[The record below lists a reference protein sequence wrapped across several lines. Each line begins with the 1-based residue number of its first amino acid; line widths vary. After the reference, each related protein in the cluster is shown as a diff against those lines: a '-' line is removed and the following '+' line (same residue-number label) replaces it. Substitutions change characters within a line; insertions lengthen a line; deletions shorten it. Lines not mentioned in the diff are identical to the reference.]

1 VGKVNVLLT
10 GGNGYLAKSIHF
22 ALKSKHNITV
32 VTRNDFDMTDGN
44 AMREWFRG
52 RSFDT
57 VVHTAIVGGSR
68 LRSETNSMLEQNLL
82 MHYNLMANRE
92 HFSRF
97 IGFGSGAE
105 IFAPET
111 PYGLSKR
118 IIANSIRET
127 PDWHNIRIF
136 GVFDENELPTRFIK
150 ASILRYLNKEP
161 IQIHTDRIMDFF
173 YMKDLVS
180 VVDKYL
186 TEKDPPKEVNCSYR
200 DKHTLSEIA
209 SQINELGHH
218 RVGIN
223 IEQAG
228 MSFYSGKPL
237 EMDVPLIGFSK
248 GLIDTFNTLSK
259 EGTTQ

>member
-1 VGKVNVLLT
+1 
-10 GGNGYLAKSIHF
+10 
-22 ALKSKHNITV
+22 
-32 VTRNDFDMTDGN
+32 M
-44 AMREWFRG
+44 
-52 RSFDT
+52 
-57 VVHTAIVGGSR
+57 
-68 LRSETNSMLEQNLL
+68 
-82 MHYNLMANRE
+82 
-92 HFSRF
+92 
-97 IGFGSGAE
+97 
-105 IFAPET
+105 
-111 PYGLSKR
+111 
-118 IIANSIRET
+118 
-127 PDWHNIRIF
+127 
-136 GVFDENELPTRFIK
+136 
-150 ASILRYLNKEP
+150 
-161 IQIHTDRIMDFF
+161 QIHTDRIMDFF

-248 GLIDTFNTLSK
+248 GLFDTFQILSDK
-259 EGTTQ
+259 GTTV

>member
-1 VGKVNVLLT
+1 MNILIT
-10 GGNGYLAKSIHF
+10 GGNGYIGKS
-22 ALKSKHNITV
+22 LLLGLRDRYQVTT
-32 VTRNDFDMTDGN
+32 VTRADFDVADSTQTWD
-44 AMREWFRG
+44 WFRS
-52 RSFDT
+52 RKFDA
-57 VVHTAIVGGSR
+57 VIHAAIMGGSR
-68 LRSETNSMLEQNLL
+68 LQVDDSSVAKMNLR
-82 MHYNLMANRE
+82 MHYNLLANRNK
-92 HFSRF
+92 FGKLIS
-97 IGFGSGAE
+97 FGSGAE
-105 IFAPET
+105 IFSPDT
-111 PYGLSKR
+111 PYGFSKR
-118 IIANSIRET
+118 VIANSIRKT
-127 PDWHNIRIF
+127 PDCHNIRIF
-136 GVFDENELPTRFIK
+136 GVFDENELSTRFIR
-150 ASILRYLNKEP
+150 SNIHRYLKNEP
-161 IQIHTDRIMDFF
+161 MQVHSDKIMDFF

-218 RVGIN
+218 RVAIN

-228 MSFYSGKPL
+228 VSFYCGEPL

>member
-1 VGKVNVLLT
+1 
-10 GGNGYLAKSIHF
+10 
-22 ALKSKHNITV
+22 
-32 VTRNDFDMTDGN
+32 M
-44 AMREWFRG
+44 
-52 RSFDT
+52 
-57 VVHTAIVGGSR
+57 
-68 LRSETNSMLEQNLL
+68 
-82 MHYNLMANRE
+82 
-92 HFSRF
+92 

-105 IFAPET
+105 TFAPET
-111 PYGLSKR
+111 PYGMSKKV
-118 IIANSIRET
+118 IADSIKET
-127 PDWHNIRIF
+127 PNCYNIRIF

-150 ASILRYLNKEP
+150 ANINRCVRHEP
-161 IQIHTDRIMDFF
+161 MKIQKDKIMDFF

-228 MSFYSGKPL
+228 MSFYCGEPL

-259 EGTTQ
+259 QGTIQ